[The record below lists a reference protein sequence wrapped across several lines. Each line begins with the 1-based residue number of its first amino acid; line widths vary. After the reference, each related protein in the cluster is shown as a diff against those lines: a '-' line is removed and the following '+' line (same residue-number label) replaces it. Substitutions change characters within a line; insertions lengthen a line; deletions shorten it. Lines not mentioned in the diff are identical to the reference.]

1 MYFSVQWHNAPMT
14 ISESDVDG
22 VILVLNRRVHP
33 GREAAYEQ
41 WRQRIAEAERA
52 APGFLSREDIP
63 PLPDGQDWHTSIIRF
78 ESAALL
84 DQWIATPTCRALLEA
99 VEPLCGDV
107 AKSRITPGF
116 DGWFP
121 PTDGAVASGPPPWK
135 MTLGVVLALY
145 PSIFLISWIF
155 TSRVDWAFPVKLL
168 VSNLLA
174 VACVSWIS
182 MPLVRKL
189 LGTWLG
195 PRNAVSL
202 RRDIAGTVAIVIGLL
217 AMLWIFLQVPMD

>member
-1 MYFSVQWHNAPMT
+1 MT

-33 GREAAYEQ
+33 GREAAYEV

-78 ESAALL
+78 ESARQL
-84 DQWIATPTCRALLEA
+84 DAWIATPTCQDLLAE
-99 VEPLCGDV
+99 VVPLCGDV
-107 AKSRITPGF
+107 AKSRVVPGF
-116 DGWFP
+116 EGWFP
-121 PTDGAVASGPPPWK
+121 RKDGEVASGPPAWK
-135 MTLGVVLALY
+135 MTLTVVLALY
-145 PSIFLISWIF
+145 PSIFLISWLF

-168 VSNLLA
+168 VSNLIA
-174 VACVSWIS
+174 VSCVSWIS

-189 LGTWLG
+189 LGRWLG
-195 PRNAVSL
+195 PRGVVSP
-202 RRDIAGTVAIVIGLL
+202 RGDIGGAIAILLGLL
-217 AMLWIFLQVPMD
+217 VMLWIFLQVPVNS